1 VETRLEHME
10 GLRRTHTC
18 GELRAGDVGREVVVM
33 GWVRKRRNLGGL
45 MFIDLCDRHGITQ
58 VVFRPDDDPA
68 LHAKAVELGLEDVI
82 AVRGAVEG
90 RPDGTVNPALPT
102 GAVEVHAREMRL
114 LNVSKTLPFVIEDPV
129 KASDELRLEYRFL
142 DLRRPHMQGL
152 LEARHT
158 ALQATRRY
166 LASRGFLE
174 IETPM
179 LAKKTPEGARD
190 FIVPSRVHPGKVYAL
205 PQSPQLYKQILMVA
219 GCDRY
224 FQVARCL
231 RDEDLR
237 ADRQPEHTQIDFEM
251 SFVTEDDVF
260 DVAEGLIQTLW
271 REVRGEEIP
280 APFPRLRYDDAM
292 NRFGS
297 DKPDL
302 RFGVE
307 IVDLTAALRATGF
320 QVFRGAIESGG
331 VAKCLCAPG
340 CGSWSR
346 SELDKKEELVKA
358 WGAKGLAWAR
368 VEGEGLSGGIAK
380 FLTADEARE
389 VRRLAGASPGD
400 MLLFGA
406 GPRRKVNEVL
416 GKLRLALRDELKLA
430 EPGRFAFSWITEF
443 PLFAWNEETA
453 TWEAEHHMFTMP
465 REEDLGYLETD
476 PGKVY
481 GRLYDLVCN
490 GFELASGSIR
500 IHRRDIQERVMKVV
514 GISKEDAERRFGFL
528 LKAFDYGAPPHGGLA
543 PGLDRIVMLLS
554 GEDSIRDT
562 IAFPKTYKG
571 MSLMEGSPSEAEPE
585 VLDELG
591 IRFVEPK
598 SPRKYS

>member
-1 VETRLEHME
+1 MKLEQME

-18 GELRAGDVGREVVVM
+18 GELRTADVGREVVVM

-45 MFIDLCDRHGITQ
+45 LFVDLYDRHGITQ

-68 LHAKAVELGLEDVI
+68 LLAKAAELGLEHVI
-82 AVRGAVEG
+82 AARGLVAA
-90 RPDGTVNPALPT
+90 RPEGTVNADLPT

-114 LNVSKTLPFVIEDPV
+114 LNVSNTLPFVLEEPIR
-129 KASDELRLEYRFL
+129 ASDELRLEYRFL
-142 DLRRPHMQGL
+142 DLRRPHMQRL
-152 LEARHT
+152 IEARHK
-158 ALQATRRY
+158 AAQATRRY
-166 LASRGFLE
+166 LTSRGFLE

-205 PQSPQLYKQILMVA
+205 PQSPQLYKQILMVS

-224 FQVARCL
+224 FQIARCL

-251 SFVTEDDVF
+251 SFVSEDDIF
-260 DVAEGLIQTLW
+260 DVAEGLVQALW
-271 REVRGEEIP
+271 REVRGEGLSGSVPEASATTRP
-280 APFPRLRYDDAM
+280 WTGSVPTSRTSGSASRSWTSPTRSARRPSRSSAAPSRR
-292 NRFGS
+292 
-297 DKPDL
+297 
-302 RFGVE
+302 
-307 IVDLTAALRATGF
+307 
-320 QVFRGAIESGG
+320 GG
-331 VAKCLCAPG
+331 VVRCLCAPG
-340 CGSWSR
+340 CGGWSR
-346 SELDKKEELVKA
+346 SELDKKEELVKG

-368 VEGEGLSGGIAK
+368 VEGDALSGGISK
-380 FLTADEARE
+380 FLTAEEAAAL
-389 VRRLAGASPGD
+389 RRLTGASAND

-406 GPRRKVNEVL
+406 GPRKKVSEIL
-416 GKLRLALRDELKLA
+416 GRLRLALRDELGLA
-430 EPGRFAFSWITEF
+430 DRSRFAFAWITEF
-443 PLFAWNEETA
+443 PLFAWNEELGV
-453 TWEAEHHMFTMP
+453 WEAEHHMFTMP
-465 REEDLGYLETD
+465 REQDLEFLETD
-476 PGKVY
+476 PGRVY

-490 GFELASGSIR
+490 GTELASGSIR

-514 GISKEDAERRFGFL
+514 GISREDAEHRFGFL

-543 PGLDRIVMLLS
+543 PGLDRLVMLLT

-562 IAFPKTYKG
+562 IAFPKTYRG

-585 VLDELG
+585 VLEELG

-598 SPRKYS
+598 SAKKHS